1 MGLFTGLQTDTSN
14 CFFKTGSYAGGL
26 QKQKQNATF
35 MIKLSYKIH
44 SQN

>member
-1 MGLFTGLQTDTSN
+1 MGLFTGLQTDASN